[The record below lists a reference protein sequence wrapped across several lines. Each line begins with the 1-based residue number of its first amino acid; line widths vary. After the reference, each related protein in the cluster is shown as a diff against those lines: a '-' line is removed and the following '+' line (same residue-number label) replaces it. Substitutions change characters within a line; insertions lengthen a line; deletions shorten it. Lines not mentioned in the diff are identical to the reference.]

1 MTRIVQLLAVLVLVT
16 AACGNDDGTTAPPT
30 DPGDGTVE
38 PVDPGEEDADPPE
51 AADGVTVDV
60 QDLAFQP
67 DAVDAA
73 AGETV
78 TWVSADTVPHT
89 VTSTGGPADFDESLP
104 SGASAS
110 VTFDEPGTY
119 EYACSIHPSM
129 TGTVTVT

>member
-16 AACGNDDGTTAPPT
+16 AACGNDDGTTDPPG

-38 PVDPGEEDADPPE
+38 PIDPGEEDAAPPE
-51 AADGVTVDV
+51 DTDGATVDV

-67 DAVDAA
+67 ADIEAA

-78 TWVSADTVPHT
+78 SWVSADTVPHT
-89 VTSTGGPADFDESLP
+89 VTSTSGPADFDESLP

-119 EYACSIHPSM
+119 EYACSIHPTM
-129 TGTVTVT
+129 TGTVTIT

>member
-38 PVDPGEEDADPPE
+38 PVDPGEEGADPPE
-51 AADGVTVDV
+51 AAGVTVDV

-89 VTSTGGPADFDESLP
+89 VTSTSGPADFDESLP

-119 EYACSIHPSM
+119 EYACSIHPTM
-129 TGTVTVT
+129 TGTVTIT